1 VIVVV
6 TIKDIAKKVGVSP
19 SVVSRALNNKY
30 GVKAET
36 RERIVRTAK
45 EMGYRPN
52 ILAQGLVTRK
62 TNTIGVVMADIS
74 EPFFSQLIKG
84 MNLVADET
92 GYTLIYYNSYESLVE
107 RSALEHM
114 IKAQRVDGLIIVG
127 SRIKEDEYLSGRT
140 WEVPLVLVERRLTAP
155 GLNCVW
161 VDSITGAYKATRYLI
176 DQGHRRIAHICGTLG
191 FQVALDRLEGYKRA
205 LADTGLPYAEE
216 LVASGHFVWQDGY
229 TATKEVL
236 KQTPRCTAVFAGN
249 DTMAYGALQAIAES
263 GLEVPRDIAVVGFD
277 DLEFSLLTNP
287 PLTTVRQPR
296 MEMGKKAVSILVSI
310 LAGKAEEG
318 VKISLTPELII
329 RRSA

>member
-1 VIVVV
+1 
-6 TIKDIAKKVGVSP
+6 
-19 SVVSRALNNKY
+19 VVSRALNNKY

>member
-1 VIVVV
+1 M
-6 TIKDIAKKVGVSP
+6 
-19 SVVSRALNNKY
+19 VSRALNNKY

>member
-1 VIVVV
+1 MV

-45 EMGYRPN
+45 EMGYLPN

-114 IKAQRVDGLIIVG
+114 IKSQRVDGLIIVG

>member
-1 VIVVV
+1 MV

-36 RERIVRTAK
+36 RERIVRTAQ
-45 EMGYRPN
+45 EMGYHPN

-107 RSALEHM
+107 RSAVEHM
-114 IKAQRVDGLIIVG
+114 IKAQRVAGLIIVG
-127 SRIKEDEYLSGRT
+127 SSIKEDKYLSSRT

-155 GLNCVW
+155 RLNCIW
-161 VDSITGAYKATRYLI
+161 VDSIAGAYKATRYLI
-176 DQGHRRIAHICGTLG
+176 DQGHRRIAHICGTLD

-205 LADTGLPYAEE
+205 LADAGLPYEEE

-229 TATKEVL
+229 TATKEIL

-263 GLEVPRDIAVVGFD
+263 GLKVPRDIAVVGFD

-310 LAGKAEEG
+310 LAGKTEEG
-318 VKISLTPELII
+318 VKISFTPELIL

>member
-1 VIVVV
+1 MV

-45 EMGYRPN
+45 EMGYLPN

>member
-1 VIVVV
+1 MV

-114 IKAQRVDGLIIVG
+114 IKSQRVDGLIIVG

>member
-1 VIVVV
+1 MV